1 MYCLL
6 YSLLIPQNTFGIC
19 SFWPDIVLFSGAIH
33 AILSFPPTCPS
44 NTTKICT
51 IIGPMTTTI
60 PWRTTKTLKT
70 IMART
75 GAIYEDTIAL
85 KLKLNSCVAIIRN
98 RVFCFFKTVS
108 FYLQCFLIIS
118 HSQRN
123 ITKTYPWIPMAT
135 WCPKAKSNPIYF
147 LQWRV
152 IKMGREGLMN
162 NLCSI

>member
-6 YSLLIPQNTFGIC
+6 YSFLIPQNTFGIC

-33 AILSFPPTCPS
+33 AILSFPPTCRS

-51 IIGPMTTTI
+51 TIGPMTTTI

-98 RVFCFFKTVS
+98 RVFCFFKKSVILSSMFSDHIPQPKKYYKNLSLNSNGHLVS
-108 FYLQCFLIIS
+108 KSKIKS
-118 HSQRN
+118 HLFPSV
-123 ITKTYPWIPMAT
+123 
-135 WCPKAKSNPIYF
+135 KSHKNGE
-147 LQWRV
+147 R
-152 IKMGREGLMN
+152 GSHE
-162 NLCSI
+162 